1 MAAEVSGCL
10 NDCSDFGSNLA
21 YANYFF
27 FFFNWVGRQVY
38 IVSKCFSCLKNRKKR
53 WGLAAHIAQA
63 MTEVKAVMLTTWIK
77 IAVYHSGGANGR
89 KTMDFRGSKRA
100 AVCYSMFRLA
110 WKTKNKQT
118 KNSTC
123 KHGRL
128 EEACYCGLF
137 PGPSKCSADQ
147 DFSLLWS
154 SHLTCLL

>member
-1 MAAEVSGCL
+1 MIRCHFNFANEVLFSTQVLLCQYYGPLSFIANKFCFPNKQQQTLIYKLEFVAAEVSGCL

-110 WKTKNKQT
+110 
-118 KNSTC
+118 
-123 KHGRL
+123 
-128 EEACYCGLF
+128 
-137 PGPSKCSADQ
+137 
-147 DFSLLWS
+147 
-154 SHLTCLL
+154 